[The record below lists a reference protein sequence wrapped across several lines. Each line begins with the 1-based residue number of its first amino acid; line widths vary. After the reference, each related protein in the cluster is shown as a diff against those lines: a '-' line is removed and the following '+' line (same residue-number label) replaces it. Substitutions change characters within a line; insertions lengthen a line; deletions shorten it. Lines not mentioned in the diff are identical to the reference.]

1 MGPFAYVQSY
11 ISVEVVLK
19 DSGGDNH
26 DVVVHAIRKW
36 LQSAYICCATTRIV
50 LSAPDL
56 QKIEAYPHEFLYR
69 DVEEVIIYILLQP
82 DAKALENIYGF
93 SFIRELRFVRCSFVS
108 SMDIKLYHVCA
119 ILQVGQ

>member
-93 SFIRELRFVRCSFVS
+93 SFIRALRFVRCSFVS

>member
-26 DVVVHAIRKW
+26 DVVVHAIRTW

>member
-19 DSGGDNH
+19 ASGGDNH

-69 DVEEVIIYILLQP
+69 DVEEVIIHILLQP
-82 DAKALENIYGF
+82 DAKALENMFGF

-108 SMDIKLYHVCA
+108 SMDIKSYRS
-119 ILQVGQ
+119 